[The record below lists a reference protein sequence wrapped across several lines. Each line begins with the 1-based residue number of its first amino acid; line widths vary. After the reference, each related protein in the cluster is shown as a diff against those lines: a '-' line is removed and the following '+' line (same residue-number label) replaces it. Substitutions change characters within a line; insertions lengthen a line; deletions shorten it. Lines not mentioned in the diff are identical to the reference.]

1 MKKLWRLGKGIFLLL
16 ILLGAILVRVIYMD
30 VFMLTTIDI
39 DASEHITEEVFREKT
54 EIITHQNIL
63 RYNLEEQAE
72 EIENHSYIKDA
83 TIRRKLPD
91 TIEIKLKE
99 RTEYAII
106 PYNGSYLFV
115 DRELFLLKIS
125 DSFITGEIPVLRDVS
140 VRSADLGEKI
150 LTENDRLVEFSLEAY
165 EALSVSKIFED
176 ITEFYLNEDELII
189 ETTEHIDI
197 VFGTDIDLPY
207 MVIATEE
214 VYEDLLNRNQRNV
227 SIVSK
232 YKDYIYVESGTFLQQ
247 RQSKMDEAGTV
258 SNKAEDSDTEEPIG
272 DD

>member
-1 MKKLWRLGKGIFLLL
+1 MKKLWRLGKGILLFL
-16 ILLGAILVRVIYMD
+16 ILLGAILVRVILMD
-30 VFMLTTIDI
+30 TFMLTTIDI

-83 TIRRKLPD
+83 TIHRKLPD

-115 DRELFLLKIS
+115 DRELFLLKVS
-125 DSFITGEIPVLRDVS
+125 DSFITGDIPVLREVS
-140 VRSADLGEKI
+140 VRTADLGEKI
-150 LTENDRLVEFSLEAY
+150 LTENDRLLEFSLEAY

-176 ITEFYLNEDELII
+176 ITEFYLIEDELII

-197 VFGTDIDLPY
+197 VFGTEIDLPY

-214 VYEDLLNRNQRNV
+214 VYEDLLDRNQRNV

-232 YKDYIYVESGTFLQQ
+232 YKDYIYVESGTFLQE
-247 RQSKMDEAGTV
+247 RQSKMDEAQTV
-258 SNKAEDSDTEEPIG
+258 NNEAEDSDTDEPLG
-272 DD
+272 DN